1 MSLLSNTFALFL
13 ASSLLVYYI
22 CPRKF
27 QWIVLLL
34 ASCTF
39 YAYSGIANF
48 AFILFSSFIT
58 FFCAAIISNL
68 NDTLKTKK
76 ETLTKD
82 DFKTEKKKTLTK
94 KRLVLMSMIVL
105 NVGILFYLKYWRV
118 LIGSRTFLLPL
129 GISYYTL
136 STIGYFMD
144 IYNGV

>member
-94 KRLVLMSMIVL
+94 KRLILMSMITL
-105 NVGILFYLKYWRV
+105 KILIILQNPGLRV
-118 LIGSRTFLLPL
+118 ILRQKAKSMSL
-129 GISYYTL
+129 
-136 STIGYFMD
+136 
-144 IYNGV
+144 